1 MSNTF
6 VFRINYGE
14 NFKKIREEILFGRL
28 RQGWGA
34 EGMSV
39 DLSLDNFISAWKNK
53 WGENDSDVDTMRRK
67 YNTLC
72 IMKEIKEGD
81 ILVIPK
87 LDITDGKDYPCRCF
101 TVVECTKSYYF
112 SVLDGYGDFGH
123 VIGVKVL
130 FSCSYHGDKLAP
142 ITVSGKF
149 KAYQKAVNRVNSS
162 QFISAVDEL
171 ISTNKEKPLT
181 TEIEPRDFSFIL
193 AQELSDKYDKLVE
206 DNLNNLRKMDPK
218 SFEYLIK
225 ELFEKN
231 GFAFNRMNYY
241 DGEGGDIDIQMM
253 LNEKSLLGAVFKQ
266 AKGVDNLYINIQAKK
281 KTGKDWDAINAAKQ
295 LVGKRTPQNPYYVDI
310 VIDLTD
316 DFDEDTEKYAQENHV
331 VLINGKQFSLLLLQF
346 GLTSEID
353 I

>member
-1 MSNTF
+1 M
-6 VFRINYGE
+6 
-14 NFKKIREEILFGRL
+14 
-28 RQGWGA
+28 
-34 EGMSV
+34 
-39 DLSLDNFISAWKNK
+39 
-53 WGENDSDVDTMRRK
+53 
-67 YNTLC
+67 
-72 IMKEIKEGD
+72 
-81 ILVIPK
+81 
-87 LDITDGKDYPCRCF
+87 
-101 TVVECTKSYYF
+101 
-112 SVLDGYGDFGH
+112 LDGYDDSGHLYEDFGH
-123 VIGVKVL
+123 IIGVKTL

-142 ITVSGKF
+142 ITISGKF

-162 QFISAVDEL
+162 HFISALTEL
-171 ISTNKEKPLT
+171 INANEETPLT
-181 TEIEPRDFSFIL
+181 TEIEPRDFSFIM
-193 AQELSDKYDKLVE
+193 AQELSEKYDKLVE
-206 DNLNNLRKMDPK
+206 DNLNNLRNMDPK

-231 GFAFNRMNYY
+231 GFAFNRMNLY

-281 KTGKDWDAINAAKQ
+281 KTGKDWDAITAARQ
-295 LVGKRTPQNPYYVDI
+295 LVGKRTPNMPYYIDI

-316 DFDEDTEKYAQENHV
+316 DFDEETEKFAQDNNV